1 MANQCFQRLSVV
13 GPHED
18 LVTLQKLI
26 AMEFAFDPHWQSGSN
41 KEITGLTDRVSE
53 SSFYISTPWKP
64 AYDAIIAMS
73 FKLPNVSFAYTFTEE
88 FWHFA
93 GALMLKAGI
102 PVKEPITID
111 IEARIFSKNLA
122 PSNDDL
128 EMQEF
133 LNAIDEI
140 QNELDGAA
148 TLFLDETK
156 NSLPTS

>member
-13 GPHED
+13 GPHGD
-18 LVTLQKLI
+18 VSSLRQLI
-26 AMEFAFDPHWQSGSN
+26 ATEFGSDAWWGSGET
-41 KEITGLTDRVSE
+41 KLTDQISE
-53 SSFYISTPWKP
+53 SSFHITTSWQP
-64 AYDAIIAMS
+64 AYDAIINMS

-93 GALMLKAGI
+93 GALMLKAGT
-102 PVKEPITID
+102 PVKEPLTID

-122 PSNDDL
+122 PSNDEL

-133 LNAIDEI
+133 LNAIEEI
-140 QNELDGAA
+140 QKELDGAA

-156 NSLPTS
+156 NSLPTI